1 METILIT
8 FGFFVGIIFLMAI
21 GFILK
26 GKALKGS
33 CGGISALG
41 MKKVCDCDTPCDNL
55 QAKIAA
61 GDEAAK
67 AEYEEKFAKKEA
79 QFYEVK

>member
-1 METILIT
+1 MKLFLVT
-8 FGFFVGIIFLMAI
+8 FAIFLLVIFGMALGYI
-21 GFILK
+21 VKRKSI
-26 GKALKGS
+26 AGS

-55 QAKIAA
+55 QAKLDA
-61 GDEAAK
+61 GDEEAK
-67 AEYEEKFAKKEA
+67 AEYEEKFAKKQP